1 MTEQLSLSIVL
12 KKQKVMSHMK
22 GQDKTPEKQLNEGK
36 IGKLLVKEFRIM
48 TFKMIQ
54 DLGNRT
60 ETKTEKILEIVT
72 KGLEELK
79 NKER

>member
-1 MTEQLSLSIVL
+1 M

>member
-22 GQDKTPEKQLNEGK
+22 GQDKTPEKQLNAGK

>member
-1 MTEQLSLSIVL
+1 MTEQLSLSIML